1 MRSKESFVFVAGFTI
16 RKRGKKRKKKKEKK
30 RRNDF
35 RAALLPFHRIKRYR
49 ETRRKIEARPERGTN
64 LNNTIPRVK
73 FRKARQNAH
82 SWMLVQQYHQ
92 SRCWC
97 SSVKHAR
104 SRLHGT
110 PASQRIIL
118 LNNNFRLVFTRNFL
132 LVSLNVGLLTTN
144 VVPLNFL
151 LSNLQNFVQMK

>member
-16 RKRGKKRKKKKEKK
+16 RKRGKKRKKKK

-73 FRKARQNAH
+73 FRKAR
-82 SWMLVQQYHQ
+82 
-92 SRCWC
+92 
-97 SSVKHAR
+97 
-104 SRLHGT
+104 
-110 PASQRIIL
+110 
-118 LNNNFRLVFTRNFL
+118 
-132 LVSLNVGLLTTN
+132 
-144 VVPLNFL
+144 
-151 LSNLQNFVQMK
+151 

>member
-16 RKRGKKRKKKKEKK
+16 RKRGKKKEKKK

-73 FRKARQNAH
+73 FRKAR
-82 SWMLVQQYHQ
+82 
-92 SRCWC
+92 
-97 SSVKHAR
+97 
-104 SRLHGT
+104 
-110 PASQRIIL
+110 
-118 LNNNFRLVFTRNFL
+118 
-132 LVSLNVGLLTTN
+132 
-144 VVPLNFL
+144 
-151 LSNLQNFVQMK
+151 